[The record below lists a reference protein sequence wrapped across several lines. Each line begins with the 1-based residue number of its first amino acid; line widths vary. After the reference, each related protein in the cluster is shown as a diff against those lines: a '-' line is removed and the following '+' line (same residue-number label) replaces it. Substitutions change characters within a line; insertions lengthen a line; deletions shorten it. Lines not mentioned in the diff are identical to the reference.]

1 MSTLRCLFCL
11 QDSSTSVSV
20 EHIVPES
27 LGNTTIVLPRG
38 LVCDRCSN
46 YFARK
51 VEGPF
56 LNSPAIL
63 ALRHREGVTNKR
75 GHIPGMDVVLNNGMF
90 GRLERNPRSQIPFL
104 LEVDASNANWLTMH
118 PKSWPTSAYFPSPDK
133 PTPTRDVARFVAK
146 AGLEHLVHRNLGFPA
161 GLESIF
167 GAPELELCR
176 KFARYAEGPKNWSVR
191 VERIYD
197 SDHLFEDNLPDS
209 QRVWEMDLLI
219 PDDRE
224 SALFAMSIFGLE
236 FAVNLIGPDLSP
248 YDRWRRHARAPS
260 LLYPEGIPADVRPAQ

>member
-1 MSTLRCLFCL
+1 MRARLCLFCL
-11 QDSSTSVSV
+11 QDSTTSVSV

-38 LVCDRCSN
+38 FVCDRCNN

-63 ALRHREGVTNKR
+63 ALRHVEAIGNKR
-75 GHIPGMDVVLNNGMF
+75 GRIPGMDVVLNNGMS
-90 GRLERNPRSQIPFL
+90 GRLERFPRSPIPFL
-104 LEVDASNANWLTMH
+104 LEVDTSDAKSFTLDPT
-118 PKSWPTSAYFPSPDK
+118 SWPTSAYFPSPDK
-133 PTPTRDVARFVAK
+133 PAATRDVARFVAK
-146 AGLEHLVHRNLGFPA
+146 AGLEYLIHRNLGFPA

-167 GAPELELCR
+167 GAAELDLCR
-176 KFARYAEGPKNWSVR
+176 RFARYGEGPKDWSVR

-197 SDHLFEDNLPDS
+197 SDHLFEENLPDS

-219 PDDRE
+219 PDDSE
-224 SALFAMSIFGLE
+224 SAVFAMSIFGLE
-236 FAVNLIGPDLSP
+236 FAINLIGPDLGP
-248 YDRWRRHARAPS
+248 YDRWRRLARTPS
-260 LLYPEGIPADVRPAQ
+260 LLYPEGIPAGLHRAQ

>member
-1 MSTLRCLFCL
+1 MSARRCLFCL
-11 QDSSTSVSV
+11 QDTSTSVSV

-38 LVCDRCSN
+38 FVCDRCNN

-56 LNSPAIL
+56 LTSPAIL
-63 ALRHREGVTNKR
+63 ALRHMEGVRNKR
-75 GHIPGMDVVLNNGMF
+75 GRIPGMDVVLNNGMS
-90 GRLERNPRSQIPFL
+90 GRLERHPQSPLPFL
-104 LEVDASNANWLTMH
+104 LEVDVSDGRWLTEH
-118 PKSWPTSAYFPSPDK
+118 PKSWPTSAQFASPD
-133 PTPTRDVARFVAK
+133 PAPTRDVARFVAK
-146 AGLEHLVHRNLGFPA
+146 AGLEHLVHRNLNFEY

-176 KFARYAEGPKNWSVR
+176 KFARYGEGPKTWQVR

-197 SDHLFEDNLPDS
+197 SDHLFEENLPDY
-209 QRVWEMDLLI
+209 QRVWEMNLLI

-236 FAVNLIGPDLSP
+236 FAINLIGPDLSP
-248 YDRWRRHARAPS
+248 YDRWRRLAKTPS
-260 LLYPEGIPADVRPAQ
+260 LLYPDGIPADLRPAH

>member
-1 MSTLRCLFCL
+1 MSARRCLFCI

-38 LVCDRCSN
+38 FVCDRCNN

-51 VEGPF
+51 VEAPF

-63 ALRHREGVTNKR
+63 ALRHMEGVRNKR
-75 GHIPGMDVVLNNGMF
+75 GRIPGMDVILNNGIS
-90 GRLERNPRSQIPFL
+90 GRLERNPRSPIPFL
-104 LEVDASNANWLTMH
+104 LEVDTSGLEWLTVD
-118 PKSWPTSAYFPSPDK
+118 PKSWPTSAYFPSPDR
-133 PTPTRDVARFVAK
+133 PAPTRDVARFVAK
-146 AGLEHLVHRNLGFPA
+146 AGLEHLVQRNLGFQV

-176 KFARYAEGPKNWSVR
+176 KFARYGEGPKDWSVR

-197 SDHLFEDNLPDS
+197 SDHLFEENLPDF

-236 FAVNLIGPDLSP
+236 FAINLIGPDLSP
-248 YDRWRRHARAPS
+248 YDRWRRLARTPS
-260 LLYPEGIPADVRPAQ
+260 LLYPEGIPADLRPAH